1 MQKRQ
6 TILLGVLVALIA
18 VFLVWNIVL
27 KSGDG
32 AKKQVD
38 TVTVTTG
45 DTPADP
51 AAPVDPG
58 QTVDPGAPTAEV
70 PVVDVPFNPGAY
82 RNPFERSG

>member
-18 VFLVWNIVL
+18 VFLVWNVL
-27 KSGDG
+27 LKNGDG

-38 TVTVTTG
+38 AVTVTT
-45 DTPADP
+45 DETPADP

-58 QTVDPGAPTAEV
+58 QTVDPGAPAAEA
-70 PVVDVPFNPGAY
+70 PVVDVPFNPSAY